1 MNKIFEL
8 LSCSQGAIASLKL
21 FGHVTATTRP
31 KCALHTETTC
41 VLGFRAR
48 SKPCIFAWKCSE
60 HEDMRRSTVTM
71 TCTSEIVT
79 FGFSNLYPCFPKTM
93 SSRVSLRPGIS
104 PNNSLLQ
111 SWKRKG
117 MIGWKGG
124 GGGGRGGG
132 GWYKKPAHVLIVV
145 KIYMWC
151 WILFHGTKQAKQV
164 TATRTGLNQLV
175 TEFSGNINKL
185 KLRD

>member
-8 LSCSQGAIASLKL
+8 LYCSQGAIASLKL

-48 SKPCIFAWKCSE
+48 SKPCNFAWKCSE

-79 FGFSNLYPCFPKTM
+79 FGFSNLYPGFPKTM
-93 SSRVSLRPGIS
+93 SSRVSLRPRIS
-104 PNNSLLQ
+104 PNNSLQ
-111 SWKRKG
+111 HSWKRKG
-117 MIGWKGG
+117 MVGEGG
-124 GGGGRGGG
+124 GEGLVEKACTCFDCGQDLYVMLNSLSWHQTGKTGYCDENRL
-132 GWYKKPAHVLIVV
+132 KPVSDRIFGKH
-145 KIYMWC
+145 K
-151 WILFHGTKQAKQV
+151 
-164 TATRTGLNQLV
+164 
-175 TEFSGNINKL
+175 
-185 KLRD
+185 

>member
-1 MNKIFEL
+1 MQLLKKTVKSAKMNKIFEL

-71 TCTSEIVT
+71 TRTSKIVT
-79 FGFSNLYPCFPKTM
+79 FRFSRLYPSFPKTM
-93 SSRVSLRPGIS
+93 SSRVSLRPRIS
-104 PNNSLLQ
+104 PNNSLQ
-111 SWKRKG
+111 HPWKRKG
-117 MIGWKGG
+117 MVGE
-124 GGGGRGGG
+124 GGREGLVETLHMF
-132 GWYKKPAHVLIVV
+132 WLCSRS
-145 KIYMWC
+145 IYD
-151 WILFHGTKQAKQV
+151 V
-164 TATRTGLNQLV
+164 
-175 TEFSGNINKL
+175 EFSFMAPNRQNRL
-185 KLRD
+185 LRREQA

>member
-1 MNKIFEL
+1 MQLLKKTVKSAKMNKIFEL

-31 KCALHTETTC
+31 KCALHMETTC

-79 FGFSNLYPCFPKTM
+79 FGFSNFYASFPKTM
-93 SSRVSLRPGIS
+93 SSRVSLRSGIS

-117 MIGWKGG
+117 MIGWGVVIKSLHMFWLWSRSIFYI
-124 GGGGRGGG
+124 GR
-132 GWYKKPAHVLIVV
+132 
-145 KIYMWC
+145 

-164 TATRTGLNQLV
+164 IAKRTGLNQLV
-175 TEFSGNINKL
+175 TEF
-185 KLRD
+185 RET

>member
-1 MNKIFEL
+1 MQLLKKKKKTVKSAKMNKIFEL

-31 KCALHTETTC
+31 KCALHMETTC

-79 FGFSNLYPCFPKTM
+79 FRFSRLYPSFPKTM
-93 SSRVSLRPGIS
+93 SSRVSLTPKIS
-104 PNNSLLQ
+104 PNNSLQ
-111 SWKRKG
+111 HSWKG
-117 MIGWKGG
+117 MVGEGG
-124 GGGGRGGG
+124 GGGGGVGRKSLHMF
-132 GWYKKPAHVLIVV
+132 WLRSRS
-145 KIYMWC
+145 IYD
-151 WILFHGTKQAKQV
+151 V
-164 TATRTGLNQLV
+164 
-175 TEFSGNINKL
+175 EFSFMGPNRQNRL
-185 KLRD
+185 LRREQA

>member
-1 MNKIFEL
+1 MQLLKKTVKSAKMNKIFEL

-71 TCTSEIVT
+71 TRTSEIVT
-79 FGFSNLYPCFPKTM
+79 FRFSRLYPSFPKTM
-93 SSRVSLRPGIS
+93 SSKVSLRPRIS
-104 PNNSLLQ
+104 PNNSLQ
-111 SWKRKG
+111 HSWKRKG
-117 MIGWKGG
+117 MVGED
-124 GGGGRGGG
+124 GREGLVEKACTCFDCVQDLYMTLNSLSWHQTGKTG
-132 GWYKKPAHVLIVV
+132 YCEENRLKPVSDRI
-145 KIYMWC
+145 
-151 WILFHGTKQAKQV
+151 
-164 TATRTGLNQLV
+164 
-175 TEFSGNINKL
+175 SGNK
-185 KLRD
+185 

>member
-31 KCALHTETTC
+31 KCALHMETTC

-79 FGFSNLYPCFPKTM
+79 FGFSNLYPSFPKTM

-117 MIGWKGG
+117 MIGWGEGG
-124 GGGGRGGG
+124 GGGG
-132 GWYKKPAHVLIVV
+132 
-145 KIYMWC
+145 
-151 WILFHGTKQAKQV
+151 GTKSLHMFWLWSRSV
-164 TATRTGLNQLV
+164 CDV
-175 TEFSGNINKL
+175 EFSFMAPNRQNRL
-185 KLRD
+185 PRREQA